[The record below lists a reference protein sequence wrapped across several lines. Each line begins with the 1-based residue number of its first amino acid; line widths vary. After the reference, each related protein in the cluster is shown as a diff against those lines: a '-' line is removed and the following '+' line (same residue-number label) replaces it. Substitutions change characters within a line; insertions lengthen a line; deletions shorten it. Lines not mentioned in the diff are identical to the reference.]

1 MLYAVD
7 AAMLFLAWRRSNNC
21 VLSVKR
27 SNRICDSTAQPP
39 CCLLRV
45 CQVELQ
51 DCDLQE
57 AKVLDCLGLSKT
69 WTHCQDAYEASIHL
83 DAFFCL
89 LVSYRTLAALVGG
102 GPPGVCPLCV
112 SIRVPVLLFE
122 LHASNPSAAHKT
134 RSSELT
140 LDEHSSI

>member
-1 MLYAVD
+1 
-7 AAMLFLAWRRSNNC
+7 MLFLAWRPQTIAFSASNAAIG
-21 VLSVKR
+21 SVIR
-27 SNRICDSTAQPP
+27 QRDLLAA
-39 CCLLRV
+39 CCAY

-57 AKVLDCLGLSKT
+57 AKVLDCLGLSKP
-69 WTHCQDAYEASIHL
+69 WTHCQDAYEASIHS
-83 DAFFCL
+83 DPFFCL

-102 GPPGVCPLCV
+102 PPGVCPLCV
-112 SIRVPVLLFE
+112 SIRAPVLLFE
-122 LHASNPSAAHKT
+122 LHASNPSAAQKT